1 MSEVSE
7 LQEPRLPA
15 VSEVAQFNDDKTAR
29 LLAKV
34 PNGFVILFGI
44 LLLVSVLTYILPA
57 GTYDKMEVA
66 GKMMSKPGS
75 FHFIDKTPV
84 SFFQVFTAIP
94 NGMQAAAALIFMIL
108 LIGGAV
114 RVFDSTGAIKGALS
128 SMLKV
133 FGKDKGSWVIAMVI
147 TLFALIGAFPSMFEA
162 TIPFAPICMAIALAL
177 GYDAIVGVSMALVG
191 VVIGWT
197 AGPTNPWTV
206 GIGQSIGQLPM
217 FSGFLFRFVI
227 LVVLLAA
234 AIVYILRY
242 GNAVK
247 NGRRK
252 SITEGID
259 VSDMTYYRQRRNPLH
274 PAAQAGAPGPV
285 RDHRHHPLRHLQL
298 EVGSR
303 PDVGRLHRRRHL
315 GRPHRGVQRLSAKI
329 ADEFVEG
336 GKEIFMAA
344 LAVGLARSIQVVTD
358 AAYRRHPRLLRLDPP
373 LRACLPPPRPSACS
387 SVPVHPELLHP
398 LRQRTGHGHHADHD
412 PPGGRPGDQA
422 PGGHPRHSS
431 TAMDSP
437 TSASPLPLS
446 RSHFCRSVGALR
458 QVAQVH
464 HAVPAHR
471 LDHRCRV
478 FGHGRLDRLV
488 LAA

>member
-7 LQEPRLPA
+7 PQEPILPA
-15 VSEVAQFNDDKTAR
+15 VSDALEFNDDKTAR

-44 LLLVSVLTYILPA
+44 LLLVAVLTYILPA
-57 GTYDKMEVA
+57 GTYDKVEVA

-75 FHFIDKTPV
+75 FHFIDRTPV
-84 SFFQVFTAIP
+84 GFFQVFTAIP

-128 SMLKV
+128 SILRA

-217 FSGFLFRFVI
+217 FSGFLFRLVI
-227 LVVLLAA
+227 LVVLITI
-234 AIVYILRY
+234 AITYILRY

-259 VSDMTYYRQRRNPLH
+259 VSDLNEYSGNGDTPFT
-274 PAAQAGAPGPV
+274 
-285 RDHRHHPLRHLQL
+285 LRHKLVL
-298 EVGSR
+298 LALCATVGIILYGTYNWKWGLVQMSGAYI
-303 PDVGRLHRRRHL
+303 VG
-315 GRPHRGVQRLSAKI
+315 GISAGLIAGFHGGKI

-344 LAVGLARSIQVVTD
+344 LAVGLARSIQVVMDTAHIGD
-358 AAYRRHPRLLRLDPP
+358 TLVYFA
-373 LRACLPPPRPSACS
+373 
-387 SVPVHPELLHP
+387 SVPLASMPAAASAVGMFVVQSILNFFIPSGSGLAMVTMPIMIP
-398 LRQRTGHGHHADHD
+398 LADV
-412 PPGGRPGDQA
+412 
-422 PGGHPRHSS
+422 
-431 TAMDSP
+431 
-437 TSASPLPLS
+437 LEIK
-446 RSHFCRSVGALR
+446 R
-458 QVAQVH
+458 QVAILAFQYGDGLSNLCFPTT
-464 HAVPAHR
+464 AVTIAF
-471 LDHRCRV
+471 LSVGRV
-478 FGHGRLDRLV
+478 PFGKWLKFIMPFLLIV
-488 LAA
+488 WVVAALSLATAVWIGWS